1 MALSDF
7 IRKIEQSPRSTKVAA
22 GVAGVFL
29 ASSALL
35 LYIVFSQP
43 EAEAPPEPIA
53 RTRAL
58 PAQPAPTATVPPPT
72 PAPTP
77 TPKVN
82 TPTPKPAPTSTPIPT
97 ATPGPSIGDYYVIIR
112 RGNTGGSVEFC
123 ADYPGQPY
131 GYEDCGIYAKLDDVD
146 AGEFFIDYL
155 LDEGTITPDQHK
167 AYYLYADIE
176 LYLDDLAPAIHKLV
190 KTRGY
195 RWIRDRLGF
204 SVWAI
209 DTKFLYYY
217 DEHRPLG
224 VSSVASP
231 AASDREG
238 YVVITDGSMETVITN
253 DDGGTSRVKI
263 ETVDTE
269 DLLEYLLRQG
279 KITVEQK
286 NSYGETQTLEISLES
301 AADALTFFDW
311 EYSSKD
317 GVSIEGV
324 AEEDIDY
331 IRRELLPLFLP
342 D

>member
-22 GVAGVFL
+22 GVAGMFL

-35 LYIVFSQP
+35 LYAYLNQP
-43 EAEAPPEPIA
+43 EAEAPPEAVA
-53 RTRAL
+53 RTH
-58 PAQPAPTATVPPPT
+58 AQPAPTATVPAPT

-77 TPKVN
+77 TAKIN
-82 TPTPKPAPTSTPIPT
+82 TPTPKPAPTRTPIPT
-97 ATPGPSIGDYYVIIR
+97 ATPGPSIGDYYVLIR
-112 RGNTGGSVEFC
+112 RGKPNNTIGTVEFC
-123 ADYPGQPY
+123 ADYPLLPGRF
-131 GYEDCGIYAKLDDVD
+131 ERCGIYADFHDEDL
-146 AGEFFIDYL
+146 FLDYL
-155 LDEGTITPDQHK
+155 LSEGTIRPDQHK
-167 AYYLYADIE
+167 AYYLGGEIE
-176 LYLDDLAPAIHKLV
+176 LYLDDIAEPIHKLV

-195 RWIRDRLGF
+195 QWIRANVGF
-204 SVWAI
+204 SKPII
-209 DTKFLYYY
+209 DKRFLAYY
-217 DEHRPLG
+217 DEHQPLGGRPL
-224 VSSVASP
+224 
-231 AASDREG
+231 AASASSDQEG

>member
-35 LYIVFSQP
+35 LYAYLNQP
-43 EAEAPPEPIA
+43 DAEAPPEVVA
-53 RTRAL
+53 RTNAL
-58 PAQPAPTATVPPPT
+58 PAQPAPTATVPAPT

-82 TPTPKPAPTSTPIPT
+82 TPTPNPTRTPIPT
-97 ATPGPSIGDYYVIIR
+97 ATPGPSIGDYYVLIR
-112 RGNTGGSVEFC
+112 RGKPNNTIGSVEFC
-123 ADYPGQPY
+123 ADYPSDPNSFIVCGLY
-131 GYEDCGIYAKLDDVD
+131 ADFDDEDL
-146 AGEFFIDYL
+146 FLDYL
-155 LDEGTITPDQHK
+155 LSEGTITPEQHK
-167 AYYLYADIE
+167 AYYLDVDIE
-176 LYLDDLAPAIHKLV
+176 VYLDDIAEAIHNLV

-195 RWIRDRLGF
+195 RWIDDRLGF
-204 SVWAI
+204 NARTI
-209 DTKFLYYY
+209 DNRFLYYH
-217 DEHRPLG
+217 DEHQPLG
-224 VSSVASP
+224 GRSL
-231 AASDREG
+231 AASASSDQEG

>member
-22 GVAGVFL
+22 GVAGLFL

-35 LYIVFSQP
+35 LYIVFSQS

-53 RTRAL
+53 RTNAL
-58 PAQPAPTATVPPPT
+58 PAQPAPTATVPAPT

-82 TPTPKPAPTSTPIPT
+82 TPTPNPTRTPIPT
-97 ATPGPSIGDYYVIIR
+97 ATPGPSIGDYYVLIR
-112 RGNTGGSVEFC
+112 SGDPNANDTIGGVEFC
-123 ADYPGQPY
+123 ADYPGEPW
-131 GYEDCGIYAKLDDVD
+131 GFEDCGLSADFNDEDWFL
-146 AGEFFIDYL
+146 DYL
-155 LDEGTITPDQHK
+155 LSEGTITPEQHK
-167 AYYLYADIE
+167 AYYLGGEIE
-176 LYLDDLAPAIHKLV
+176 LYLDDIAEPMHNLV

-195 RWIRDRLGF
+195 EWIYDMLGF
-204 SVWAI
+204 NARTI
-209 DTKFLYYY
+209 DNKFLYYY
-217 DEHRPLG
+217 DEHQPLG
-224 VSSVASP
+224 GRSIAASVAS
-231 AASDREG
+231 DQEG

-253 DDGGTSRVKI
+253 DDGSSSRVKI

-286 NSYGETQTLEISLES
+286 NSYGDTQSLEISLES

>member
-22 GVAGVFL
+22 GVAGLFL

-35 LYIVFSQP
+35 LYAYLNQP
-43 EAEAPPEPIA
+43 EAEMPPEAVA
-53 RTRAL
+53 RTNAL
-58 PAQPAPTATVPPPT
+58 PAQTSQPAPTATVSAPT

-77 TPKVN
+77 N
-82 TPTPKPAPTSTPIPT
+82 PTRTPIPT
-97 ATPGPSIGDYYVIIR
+97 ATPGPSIGDYYIFI
-112 RGNTGGSVEFC
+112 GGHRPNDKIGGVEFC
-123 ADYPGQPY
+123 ADYPLLPE
-131 GYEDCGIYAKLDDVD
+131 GYEHCGIYADFHDEDL
-146 AGEFFIDYL
+146 FLDYL
-155 LDEGTITPDQHK
+155 LSEGVITPEQYK
-167 AYYLYADIE
+167 TYYLGYEIE
-176 LYLDDLAPAIHKLV
+176 VYLDDIAPAIHKLV

-195 RWIRDRLGF
+195 RWIRANMGF
-204 SVWAI
+204 SSFII
-209 DTKFLYYY
+209 DNMFLYYY
-217 DEHRPLG
+217 DEHQPSGGR
-224 VSSVASP
+224 SIAAS
-231 AASDREG
+231 AASDQEG

-253 DDGGTSRVKI
+253 DDGSASRVKI

-311 EYSSKD
+311 EYSSND

>member
-22 GVAGVFL
+22 GVAGLFL

-35 LYIVFSQP
+35 LYTTLNQP
-43 EAEAPPEPIA
+43 EAETPPSEAVA
-53 RTRAL
+53 RTNAL
-58 PAQPAPTATVPPPT
+58 PAQPAPTATVPAPT
-72 PAPTP
+72 PAPTA
-77 TPKVN
+77 TPKIN
-82 TPTPKPAPTSTPIPT
+82 TPTPNPTRTPIPT
-97 ATPGPSIGDYYVIIR
+97 ATPGPSIGDYYVLIR
-112 RGNTGGSVEFC
+112 RGKPRDTIGGVEFC
-123 ADYPGQPY
+123 ADYPLLSD
-131 GYEDCGIYAKLDDVD
+131 GYEHCGIYADFHDEDL
-146 AGEFFIDYL
+146 FMDYL
-155 LDEGTITPDQHK
+155 LSEGTITPEQHRT
-167 AYYLYADIE
+167 YYLPGGEIE

-195 RWIRDRLGF
+195 RWIRANVGF
-204 SVWAI
+204 SKPII
-209 DTKFLYYY
+209 DKRFLAYY
-217 DEHRPLG
+217 DEHQPLG
-224 VSSVASP
+224 GRSVASST
-231 AASDREG
+231 ASDQEG

-317 GVSIEGV
+317 GVSLEGV
-324 AEEDIDY
+324 TEDDIDY

>member
-43 EAEAPPEPIA
+43 ETEAPPPEAVAI
-53 RTRAL
+53 TRAL
-58 PAQPAPTATVPPPT
+58 PAQPTPTATVPPPT

-77 TPKVN
+77 TPKIN
-82 TPTPKPAPTSTPIPT
+82 TPTPNPTSTPMPT
-97 ATPGPSIGDYYVIIR
+97 ATPGPSIGDYYVLIK
-112 RGNTGGSVEFC
+112 RGDPYDTIGAVEFC
-123 ADYPGQPY
+123 ANYPSRPNSFISCGLY
-131 GYEDCGIYAKLDDVD
+131 AGFDDED
-146 AGEFFIDYL
+146 FFLDYL
-155 LDEGTITPDQHK
+155 LSEGTITPDQHK
-167 AYYLYADIE
+167 AYYLGVNIE
-176 LYLDDLAPAIHKLV
+176 VYLDDLAPAIHKLV

-195 RWIRDRLGF
+195 QWIYDRLGF
-204 SVWAI
+204 NVFAI
-209 DTKFLYYY
+209 DERFLAYY
-217 DEHRPLG
+217 DEHQPLGGRPL
-224 VSSVASP
+224 
-231 AASDREG
+231 AASASSDQEG

-286 NSYGETQTLEISLES
+286 NSYGDTQTLEISLES